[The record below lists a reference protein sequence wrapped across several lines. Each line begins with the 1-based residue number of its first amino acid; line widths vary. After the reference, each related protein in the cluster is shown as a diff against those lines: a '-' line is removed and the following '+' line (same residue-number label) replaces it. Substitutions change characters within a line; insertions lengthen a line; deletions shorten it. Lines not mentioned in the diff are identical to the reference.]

1 MEEKRKHKKRPCRV
15 CGKWFTPNPRLGD
28 RQQTCGAVECQRKWH
43 TRKCA
48 EWNRKNR
55 AYFKDIYLRGRL
67 ESFGSVPPAQSPSS
81 CTSRRINDPPP
92 RRTSPLDLPQGVIQ
106 EVIEV
111 KQLIIIEYI
120 VRLLTRGV
128 QEVIRIQLVEK
139 QSETRRLLLSSV
151 SRDDSQ
157 KPP

>member
-15 CGKWFTPNPRLGD
+15 CGKWYLPNPRLGD

-48 EWNRKNR
+48 EWNRQNP
-55 AYFKDIYLRGRL
+55 AYFKEIYLRGRL
-67 ESFGSVPPAQSPSS
+67 ESFGSGPPARSPSS
-81 CTSRRINDPPP
+81 CPSCRINDPP
-92 RRTSPLDLPQGVIQ
+92 RRSSPLDLPQEVIK

-120 VRLLTRGV
+120 VRLLRRGV
-128 QEVIRIQLVEK
+128 QEVIKAQLIEL
-139 QSETRRLLLSSV
+139 QRESMRLILSSV